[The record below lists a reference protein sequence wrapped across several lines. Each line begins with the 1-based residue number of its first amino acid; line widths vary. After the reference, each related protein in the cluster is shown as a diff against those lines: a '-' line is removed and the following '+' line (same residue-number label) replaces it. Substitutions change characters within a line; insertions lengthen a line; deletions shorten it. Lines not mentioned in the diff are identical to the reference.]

1 MIATLE
7 SNSRNYSNWIELDK
21 IFTYSRYGEYLERGV
36 QNARMMQSCLSNHHR
51 VKLSVVP
58 PLQDPSMSLFSSILL
73 FLFDPMYSSP
83 PLERSLPRDLSSLRT
98 RISLHRF
105 ISKNVKTTSLST
117 VSLPSLPSWFPL
129 HFHPEYAS
137 LSSCS
142 FSLCWLPTVGKKS
155 KNDSSLGDHAFT
167 FL

>member
-21 IFTYSRYGEYLERGV
+21 IFTYSRLRRVFGEGCAKCKDDAKLFV
-36 QNARMMQSCLSNHHR
+36 QPPPSETKRRSTTSRPFDVSFFFH
-51 VKLSVVP
+51 P
-58 PLQDPSMSLFSSILL
+58 PLPLRSYVFV
-73 FLFDPMYSSP
+73 

-155 KNDSSLGDHAFT
+155 KNDSSLGNHAFT